1 MNYLKIG
8 EVTGIAL
15 LFISAIIYILG
26 DPLLRLISYQGP
38 ILAGGL
44 LGWYV
49 LHSSTPN
56 EKYVEDQDGERVPVT
71 SVLLRGKAWLL
82 IIIGVLLMIPW
93 FTPQIYTVALH
104 QQIIFVMSF
113 IFQFIGGFIVGY
125 VVPSLRFMEKFILY
139 SLGFGADLFFVL
151 LLYIYSNLFEVS
163 QTALLNNVLILVYG
177 VKLLEGIMFG
187 VYIVRRI
194 NAI

>member
-1 MNYLKIG
+1 MNFLKLG
-8 EVTGIAL
+8 EVVGIAL
-15 LFISAIIYILG
+15 LFFSAVIYILG

-38 ILAGGL
+38 ILSGGL

-56 EKYVEDQDGERVPVT
+56 EKYVEDQDGERVPIT
-71 SVLLRGKAWLL
+71 SLLIRGRAWLL
-82 IIIGVLLMIPW
+82 ILVGIMLMVPW
-93 FTPQIYTVALH
+93 FTPQIYSVALH
-104 QQIIFVMSF
+104 EQMIFVMSF

-125 VVPSLRFMEKFILY
+125 VLPSLKFMEKFILY

-151 LLYIYSNLFEVS
+151 LLYVYSNLFDIS
-163 QTALLNNVLILVYG
+163 QTVLLNNVLVLVYG